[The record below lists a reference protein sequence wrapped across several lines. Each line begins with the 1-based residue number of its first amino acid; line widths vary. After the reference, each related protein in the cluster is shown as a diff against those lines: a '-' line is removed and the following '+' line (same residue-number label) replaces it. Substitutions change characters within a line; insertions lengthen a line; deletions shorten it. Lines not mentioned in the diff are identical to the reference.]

1 MQAGVPPDVLP
12 DPAGQVMGLGQ
23 ELAVRGRGVAV
34 AGSLSTHRRAAG
46 PPVQLREVDA
56 VDGVDATTAK
66 RRRPLLIRMRSL
78 MCSPDL
84 P

>member
-12 DPAGQVMGLGQ
+12 DPAGLGQ
-23 ELAVRGRGVAV
+23 ELAVPGRGVAV

-66 RRRPLLIRMRSL
+66 RRRPLLIPMRSL